1 MTTLETA
8 AIRFREC
15 RTEAAIVAVLDET
28 YAAIAKVTSL
38 RDAWVENTVA
48 LYLGHGRREQLKG
61 NR

>member
-15 RTEAAIVAVLDET
+15 RTEAAIEKVLDET
-28 YAAIAKVTSL
+28 YAAIAVVKSL

-48 LYLGHGRREQLKG
+48 LKLADQRRRELRK
-61 NR
+61 